1 MGTVGTETA
10 QRTCS
15 TFTTRLRCFRRAWK
29 NWGISS
35 KRMSPGKYRREEERN
50 SKVLPTNC
58 SERWMTQFVKL
69 LSWRLGEGS
78 LRNGSPRVPK
88 RPSGKSS
95 REDEAQPVSVRT
107 SAGILLLI

>member
-15 TFTTRLRCFRRAWK
+15 TFTTRSRCFRRAWK

-35 KRMSPGKYRREEERN
+35 KRMSPGKYIREEERN

-78 LRNGSPRVPK
+78 LRNGLPGGPK
-88 RPSGKSS
+88 GASGEIC
-95 REDEAQPVSVRT
+95 RGDGDQR
-107 SAGILLLI
+107 